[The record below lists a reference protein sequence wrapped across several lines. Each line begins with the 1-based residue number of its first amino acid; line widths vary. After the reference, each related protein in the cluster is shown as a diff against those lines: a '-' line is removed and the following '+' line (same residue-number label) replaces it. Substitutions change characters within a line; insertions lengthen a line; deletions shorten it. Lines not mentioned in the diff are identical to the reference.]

1 MVPWFINSGLTLTTM
16 ASQAPGPIELFGS
29 CAASAWIWWP
39 PAWDGKKK
47 TVTTWA
53 VGKSWL
59 WNSMDLWIYYGY
71 NWDLCIL
78 NPTGGMMFPSIIS
91 IS

>member
-1 MVPWFINSGLTLTTM
+1 MRSERMDLVASGL
-16 ASQAPGPIELFGS
+16 GR
-29 CAASAWIWWP
+29 
-39 PAWDGKKK
+39 KKK

>member
-39 PAWDGKKK
+39 PAWDGKKNGHNLGCWK
-47 TVTTWA
+47 KLA
-53 VGKSWL
+53 MEFYGF
-59 WNSMDLWIYYGY
+59 MDILWI
-71 NWDLCIL
+71 
-78 NPTGGMMFPSIIS
+78 
-91 IS
+91 

>member
-47 TVTTWA
+47 RSQLGLLEK
-53 VGKSWL
+53 VGYGI
-59 WNSMDLWIYYGY
+59 LWIYGY
-71 NWDLCIL
+71 IMDI
-78 NPTGGMMFPSIIS
+78 TGIYVS
-91 IS
+91 